1 MDTLAQGGN
10 QMRRLLFLGGL
21 LLIVGS
27 CIAWGQVPDGVG
39 AASFA
44 RIGVDAR
51 PLAMAGAFVAVAT
64 GDPIPF
70 YNPATLTHSP
80 QIAVEGLYSQ
90 PYGQDLG
97 ITYQTLTAL
106 GCLTATQ
113 SESCGGIGIAVSMV
127 RLDVAGIPLWDEDDP
142 GSSGTF
148 TATDALYFVS
158 LGFPVAD
165 DWSVGVTAK
174 LYRQNILQGL
184 GSGFGF
190 DVGVLGTVLIGDFP
204 VLLGWTAADMGETNI
219 RWTGTQ
225 GEPDNYVSW
234 INRFGASTEF
244 LDGLVLAACEVDW
257 AVGRPARESEARV
270 GAEINAFD
278 IAYVRAGWV
287 TDFEGTGVFRGGLG
301 IEVLGRFAIDYAYVP
316 GKNLGTTHFLS
327 MHVRF

>member
-1 MDTLAQGGN
+1 
-10 QMRRLLFLGGL
+10 MRRMLLLGGL
-21 LLIVGS
+21 LLAVG
-27 CIAWGQVPDGVG
+27 ALAVLGQVPDGVG

-51 PLAMAGAFVAVAT
+51 PLAMAGAFVAIAS

-70 YNPATLTHSP
+70 HNPAGLIHSP

-90 PYGQDLG
+90 PYGQGLG
-97 ITYQTLTAL
+97 ITYQTITAL
-106 GCLTATQ
+106 GCLTGVQ
-113 SESCGGIGIAVSMV
+113 SASCKGIGIAISMI
-127 RLDVAGIPLWDEDDP
+127 RLDVADIPLWDEDNP

-174 LYRQNILQGL
+174 LYRQRILEGL

-190 DVGVLGTVLIGDFP
+190 DVGVLGTVSVSGQPIS
-204 VLLGWTAADMGETNI
+204 LGWTAADVGETNVQ
-219 RWTGTQ
+219 WTGTQ
-225 GEPDNYVSW
+225 GEPDNYVPW
-234 INRFGASTEF
+234 IHRFGASTEF

-257 AVGRPARESEARV
+257 ALGRPARESEARV
-270 GAEINAFD
+270 GAEICAFN

-287 TDFEGTGVFRGGLG
+287 TDFEGEAAFRGGLG
-301 IEVLGRFAIDYAYVP
+301 IEVLDRFSIDYAYVP